1 MTHPGREP
9 DDLDRYMAK
18 LSEADRAEVAA
29 AELAIDLAFA
39 LHDARASRHLTQADV
54 AELLGSSQQAVSRI
68 ERPGGN
74 VTIQTLRKYLDV
86 LGYSLEIR
94 ITDAATGLLVEHLSS
109 APSVARHSRSA
120 SGR

>member
-1 MTHPGREP
+1 MTHRVREP
-9 DDLDRYMAK
+9 DDLDRYMTK

-86 LGYSLEIR
+86 LGYALEIR
-94 ITDAATGLLVEHLSS
+94 ITDASTGLLVEQL
-109 APSVARHSRSA
+109 PSA
-120 SGR
+120 SSDTRHNPSAAGR